1 MMAMTQGADVSGN
14 FVIHPPGAPA
24 IWPALHCGGG
34 QLLAPSH
41 SAYCLVE
48 GKNFLLIPDLATV
61 ELLGVLAGHMNQASE

>member
-1 MMAMTQGADVSGN
+1 MVVAQGAGVSGN
-14 FVIHPPGAPA
+14 FAIHPPGAPA

-41 SAYCLVE
+41 SACRPVE
-48 GKNFLLIPDLATV
+48 GKNFLLIPNLATV